1 MRLSKLTLFIAL
13 ATSATWVQAAASS
26 NEDVS
31 QSTVVKTDLDAVTV
45 TATRTAKTALQSAQA
60 VNVISSEQIERKLD
74 SSVFETLDTIPN
86 VSVSGGPRAAG
97 HKFNIRGFSDAEDVM
112 VTIDGMLQTFE
123 KYRMGSLFTDPELYR
138 SISIKRGT
146 STVLH
151 GGGALGGVVQFE
163 LKDAADFLQD
173 GEVAGGKIKL
183 GYDSNNT
190 QKNASVIAFARPN
203 DSLDLLAG
211 VVKRD
216 SDDWELSNDETLDNS
231 AIENSSVLLKGE
243 YFLGDDAIV
252 GASYTETTDN
262 QRTEFNTTDPG
273 AWGTVYREVEQ
284 SVTNLSYELN
294 PANNPYLNLS
304 AKAGYTS
311 SQVTES
317 DGVGMLEDYIGIES
331 NYEYNITTLDVMNTS
346 VLDSH
351 TLTYGVQYTDKERI
365 GEKTALPCIKL
376 NYETYACEQ
385 YGTTKVT
392 AEMTSQPG
400 GTQKRSGVYIQDEF
414 TWQQL
419 TVIAGLRYERYSTS
433 PTAKFQQTFAALDS
447 KVTHSDWAGALSVNY
462 QLTPQWAVFANRQEG
477 FRAPLIDELYDQY
490 GGRQPG
496 LALDVEYSN
505 NTEVGV
511 TYQANNILTDNDTLT
526 ARFIYFDISVDD
538 EITSVTSNVTNPVP
552 APRYANR
559 ASNDRDGIELEVNF
573 ATPRFYSNF
582 SYSDIDGKDQDNE
595 PLWYL
600 PADKMALDLGASLF
614 DKAVQVGAQIVRRGD
629 RDVQVMDRATR
640 QYSTQTQKSY
650 ILTDLYASWDI
661 NAAFNLRVAVDNVFN
676 KEYKL
681 MAGTGGGIGD
691 YGFGRN
697 IKTQISWR
705 F

>member
-13 ATSATWVQAAASS
+13 ATSATWVQAASS
-26 NEDVS
+26 AT
-31 QSTVVKTDLDAVTV
+31 QSSEVIKTDLDAVTV
-45 TATRTAKTALQSAQA
+45 TATRTQKTALQSAQA

-74 SSVFETLDTIPN
+74 SNVFDTLDTIAN
-86 VSVSGGPRAAG
+86 VSANGGPRSTG

-123 KYRMGSLFTDPELYR
+123 KYRMGSLFTDPDLYR

-173 GEVAGGKIKL
+173 GESAGAKVKL
-183 GYDSNNT
+183 GYDSNNE
-190 QKNASVIAFARPN
+190 QKNGSVVAFARPN
-203 DSLDLLAG
+203 DSLDILGAI
-211 VVKRD
+211 VKRE
-216 SDDWELSNDETLDNS
+216 SDDWELSNDETLENS

-243 YFLGDDAIV
+243 YFLSDDAII
-252 GASYTETTDN
+252 GASYTQTKDD

-284 SVTNLSYELN
+284 SVANLSYEYN
-294 PANNPYLNLS
+294 PANNTLIDLS
-304 AKAGYTS
+304 AKVGFTS
-311 SQVTES
+311 SEVTES
-317 DGVGMLEDYIGIES
+317 DGVGMLKDYIGIES

-346 VLDSH
+346 VLGSH
-351 TLTYGVQYTDKERI
+351 TVTYGVQYTDKERI
-365 GEKTALPCIKL
+365 GEKTALPCLKI

-385 YGTTKVT
+385 YGTTPTT

-433 PTAKFQQTFAALDS
+433 PTAKFQQAFSTLDT
-447 KVTHSDWAGALSVNY
+447 KLTHSDWAGALSVNY

-496 LALDVEYSN
+496 LELDVEYSN

-538 EITSVTSNVTNPVP
+538 EITSVTSNVINPVP

-559 ASNDRDGIELEVNF
+559 ASNDRDGVELEVNF
-573 ATPRFYSNF
+573 ATPRFYSNLT
-582 SYSDIDGKDQDNE
+582 YSDIDGEDQNNE

-600 PADKMALDLGASLF
+600 PADKIALDLGTSLF
-614 DKAVQVGAQIVRRGD
+614 DNSLQVGAQIVRRGS

-640 QYSTQTQKSY
+640 QYATQAQKSY
-650 ILTDLYASWDI
+650 TLTDLYASWDI
-661 NAAFNLRVAVDNVFN
+661 NSAFNLRVAIDNVFN